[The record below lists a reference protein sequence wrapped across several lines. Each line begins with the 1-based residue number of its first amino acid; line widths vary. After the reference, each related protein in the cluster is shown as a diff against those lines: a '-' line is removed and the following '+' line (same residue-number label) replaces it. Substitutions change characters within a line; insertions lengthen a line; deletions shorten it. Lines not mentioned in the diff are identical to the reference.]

1 MSAEDEDYEYSENNE
16 DDGDKNK
23 AAYVAKG
30 SYGCVVRPALE
41 NDVEGVKK
49 QFPGNVTKLFKDQYN
64 FDDALDSTDKAYKT
78 MGRNEGHKVHVYS
91 KKFRASNLRKNTR
104 RACKFLGHQ
113 KLYPMRMK
121 DLGEIIGD
129 LENYYKEVRKI
140 PFEMVFE
147 QIVKVFHQ
155 VYLAYQ
161 AGYIH
166 GDIRQTN
173 IMIDPKTG
181 IMTLI
186 DFDWFKPKEDFFDQY
201 SDHLGFYSNPPESLV
216 FWKLEKS
223 RINSHAF
230 DEKQNSYRVANNKLR
245 FQDITQSQM
254 VDATASNVK
263 YLMEVKEIG
272 DVDPEEQYKAL
283 QEILFDTFDS
293 YGLGI
298 TMQYFVNIMY
308 PIGLKERISRHGVPY
323 KEKEI
328 KVIEDVVDNLKG
340 LLERMS
346 ALKLERRLVIKDT
359 YAMIKELFE
368 ECKTK
373 LAATVT
379 PVAPAAKS
387 KTKTP
392 SPPKAPPSSPVS
404 AKKNRMTRRRR
415 H

>member
-1 MSAEDEDYEYSENNE
+1 MAEEDENYEYSENNE
-16 DDGDKNK
+16 DNSDKNK

-30 SYGCVVRPALE
+30 SYGCVVKPALE
-41 NDVEGVKK
+41 NEVEGVKK
-49 QFPGNVTKLFKDQYN
+49 QYPGDVSKLFKDQDNY
-64 FDDALDSTDKAYKT
+64 DDAIEASDKAYT
-78 MGRNEGHKVHVYS
+78 IMERNEGHKVHVYS

-104 RACKFLGHQ
+104 KACKFLGHQ
-113 KLYPMRMK
+113 KLYPVRMK
-121 DLGEIIGD
+121 NLGKDIGG
-129 LENYYKEVRKI
+129 LETYYKEVRKI
-140 PFEMVFE
+140 PFETVFE

-155 VYLAYQ
+155 VYLAHK

-173 IMIDPKTG
+173 IMVDPKTG
-181 IMTLI
+181 ILTLI
-186 DFDWFKPKEDFFDQY
+186 DFDWFKPKKDFFYGYQNA
-201 SDHLGFYSNPPESLV
+201 LGFYSNPPESLV
-216 FWKLEKS
+216 YWKLEES
-223 RINSHAF
+223 TISSHAF
-230 DEKQNSYRVANNKLR
+230 EEKQNSYRVANNTLR
-245 FQDITQSQM
+245 VQDITRSEM
-254 VDATASNVK
+254 ADATASNVK

-272 DVDPEEQYKAL
+272 KVDPSEQYKAL
-283 QEILFDTFDS
+283 QEVLFDTFDS

-308 PIGLKERISRHGVPY
+308 PKGLKERISRHGVAY

-328 KVIEDVVDNLKG
+328 KVIEDIVDNLKG

-359 YAMIKELFE
+359 YAMIKELFD

-404 AKKNRMTRRRR
+404 SKRNRMTRRRR
-415 H
+415 Q